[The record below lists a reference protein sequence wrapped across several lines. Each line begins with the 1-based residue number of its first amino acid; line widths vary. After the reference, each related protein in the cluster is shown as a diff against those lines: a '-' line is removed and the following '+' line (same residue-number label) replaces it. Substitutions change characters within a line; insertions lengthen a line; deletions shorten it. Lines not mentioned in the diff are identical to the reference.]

1 MAMTK
6 KDYELVADAIS
17 LTRYDSANPEVA
29 KALNTL
35 TVRLANLFGEANP
48 RFDVVKFLSACEYGK
63 LPRFYEVV
71 VPSAIY
77 GATH

>member
-6 KDYELVADAIS
+6 KDYEIIADAIS
-17 LTRYDSANPEVA
+17 LTRYDSSNPEVA

-35 TVRLANLFGEANP
+35 TVRLANLFDEANP

-63 LPRFYEVV
+63 LPRSYEVI
-71 VPSAIY
+71 VPSAVY